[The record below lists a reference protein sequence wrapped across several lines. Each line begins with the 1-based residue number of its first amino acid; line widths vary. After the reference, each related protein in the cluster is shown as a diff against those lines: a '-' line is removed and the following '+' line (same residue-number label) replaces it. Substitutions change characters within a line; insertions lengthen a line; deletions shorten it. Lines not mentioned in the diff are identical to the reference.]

1 MKTKLFFIGIVVVA
15 LTGILGF
22 AGCSGDTPLAPTS
35 ATVDNSGNVLLS
47 PTDTQPRDQ
56 QDMNFR
62 LAGDIVAIDINKPL
76 VVLSAKTES
85 DRSVAPMKYYLDVSK
100 NATVVLLD
108 GRTEVPFD
116 AKYVPIGANMV
127 VTGSVLTDG
136 TMIAERF
143 EVWQIDPAVSI
154 NPAAL

>member
-1 MKTKLFFIGIVVVA
+1 MKTKLFFIGTVVVA

-22 AGCSGDTPLAPTS
+22 AGCSGNTPLAPTS
-35 ATVDNSGNVLLS
+35 ATAVNSGNVLLS

-56 QDMNFR
+56 QGTMFK
-62 LAGDIVAIDINKPL
+62 LSGDIVAIDINKPL
-76 VVLSAKTES
+76 VVISAKSES
-85 DRSVAPMKYYLDVSK
+85 DRSAAPIKYYLDVSK
-100 NATVVLLD
+100 NATVVLLN